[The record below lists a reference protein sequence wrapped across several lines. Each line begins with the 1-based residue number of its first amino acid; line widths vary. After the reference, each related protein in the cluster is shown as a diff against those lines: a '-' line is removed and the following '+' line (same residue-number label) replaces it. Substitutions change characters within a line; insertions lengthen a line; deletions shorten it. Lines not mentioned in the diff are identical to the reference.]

1 MIIAHNPNRS
11 LIHIFCLSLTGL
23 LLVYSTIAVYG
34 LFALESTNATEL
46 AAGLLRIAP
55 VKAPCSNPN
64 NSDSSSSP
72 GSAAQFTFMKGWLR
86 RFERK

>member
-46 AAGLLRIAP
+46 AAGLFRIALGLL
-55 VKAPCSNPN
+55 AL
-64 NSDSSSSP
+64 
-72 GSAAQFTFMKGWLR
+72 GGLLR
-86 RFERK
+86 WG